1 MPHRGVLGIVRNM
14 KQREGNVIWLL
25 QGARVGD
32 NAQIASLAELLGA
45 ARVIKP
51 LTFNFLHHLPNR
63 LIGASTLTL
72 TAMARAALVPP
83 WPDLVIATGK
93 RTAPVARWIKR
104 QSGGRTKIVQL
115 GRPRAPLSAFD
126 LVVTTPQ
133 YGLPAAGNVVEALL
147 PFATAWRPQPG
158 VLKKWSAA
166 WSHLPRP
173 WIAVVIGAPRF
184 PLRMGGA
191 EISQLAKAAN
201 GLAAAVGGS
210 LIVLASPRTRRGM
223 VQKIGAGLK
232 APAILHPWN
241 AAKNP
246 YQAALAL
253 ADRFI
258 VTSDSA
264 SMIGEA
270 VRSGK
275 PVDIFILPSSKLKL
289 SWGTATRLGAWV
301 ARQGILQAPRDMS
314 RLVQEVIARGYARP
328 LGSDMTTKPMKH
340 IPGDDIVTRIKAM
353 F

>member
-1 MPHRGVLGIVRNM
+1 M
-14 KQREGNVIWLL
+14 KEQSIIWLL

-32 NAQIASLAELLGA
+32 NAQIASLAELLGGT
-45 ARVIKP
+45 RVIKP

-72 TAMARAALVPP
+72 TGMARAALVPP

-104 QSGGRTKIVQL
+104 QSGGDTKIVQL

-133 YGLPAAGNVVEALL
+133 YGLPAAENVIEALL
-147 PFATAWRPQPG
+147 PFATVRRPKPG
-158 VLKKWSAA
+158 VLRKWSAA

-173 WIAVVIGAPRF
+173 LIAMVIGAPRF
-184 PLRMGGA
+184 PLRMGDA
-191 EISQLAKAAN
+191 EISQLAEAAN
-201 GLAAAVGGS
+201 RLAAALGGS
-210 LIVLASPRTRRGM
+210 LMVLASPRTPQGM
-223 VQKIGAGLK
+223 VQKIGADLK

-241 AAKNP
+241 ASRNP

-264 SMIGEA
+264 SMIAEA

-275 PVDIFILPSSKLKL
+275 PLDIFLLPSSKIKL
-289 SWGTATRLGAWV
+289 SWGTATGLGAWLSQ
-301 ARQGILQAPRDMS
+301 QGILQAPRDMS
-314 RLVQEVIARGYARP
+314 RLVQEVIARGYARA
-328 LGSDMTTKPMKH
+328 LGSDMAIIPMQAYA
-340 IPGDDIVTRIKAM
+340 RR
-353 F
+353 